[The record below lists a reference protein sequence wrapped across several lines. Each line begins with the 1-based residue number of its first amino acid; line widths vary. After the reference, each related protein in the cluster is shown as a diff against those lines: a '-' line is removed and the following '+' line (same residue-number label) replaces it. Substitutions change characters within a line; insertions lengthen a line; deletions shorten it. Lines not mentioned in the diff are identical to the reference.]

1 MGLCSEEDWKSRQGL
16 KQEKP
21 CCYSSFVVVVV
32 AVVSILANEQLSMTL

>member
-16 KQEKP
+16 EQEKP

-32 AVVSILANEQLSMTL
+32 VVSILVNEQLSMTL